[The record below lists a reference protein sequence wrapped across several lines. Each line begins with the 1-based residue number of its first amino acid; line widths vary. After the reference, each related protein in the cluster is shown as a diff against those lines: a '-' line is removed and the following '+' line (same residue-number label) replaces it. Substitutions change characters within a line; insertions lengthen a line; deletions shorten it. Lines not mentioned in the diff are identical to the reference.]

1 VKKWLA
7 YSWAGFF
14 ILSLYIHFNPQN
26 LQQMQM
32 AVICI
37 LVAGAYLTGRFVTKG
52 EYEEKLDDL
61 RTDHDTLKRAFN
73 KLIQEEEKQEETSLG
88 TKQGYWEVE
97 DEFHNF
103 NHTE

>member
-1 VKKWLA
+1 
-7 YSWAGFF
+7 
-14 ILSLYIHFNPQN
+14 
-26 LQQMQM
+26 MQM
-32 AVICI
+32 LFICI
-37 LVAGAYLTGRFVTKG
+37 LIAGAYLTGRFVTKS
-52 EYEEKLDDL
+52 EYEERLDDL

-73 KLIQEEEKQEETSLG
+73 KLIQDEEKQEETSWG

>member
-1 VKKWLA
+1 
-7 YSWAGFF
+7 
-14 ILSLYIHFNPQN
+14 
-26 LQQMQM
+26 MQM
-32 AVICI
+32 LLICI
-37 LVAGAYLTGRFVTKG
+37 LVAGAYLTGRFVTKS

-73 KLIQEEEKQEETSLG
+73 KLIQEEELSE
-88 TKQGYWEVE
+88 TKQQQSYWEVE